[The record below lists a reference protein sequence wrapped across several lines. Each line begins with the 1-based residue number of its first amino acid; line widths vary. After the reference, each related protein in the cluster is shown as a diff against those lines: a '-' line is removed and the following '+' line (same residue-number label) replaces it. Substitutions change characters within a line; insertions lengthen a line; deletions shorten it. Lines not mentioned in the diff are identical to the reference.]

1 MNLGRLPQLLQLA
14 QLGARAWRAPFAL
27 ALVLVAV
34 QLLGAPAWETLPY
47 DRAAILAGGEYWRL
61 VTAHLFHHDLT
72 HLAWNLAG
80 LALVAWLFASE
91 FDPRGWIAILI
102 ASTVA
107 VDLGFLVF
115 EPQLAWYVG
124 FSGVLHGLMAA
135 GLCAWLWRTPDAI
148 TGLVAGLF
156 ALKLGWEHV
165 MGPLPFTASTLA
177 VPQIVPRSVFG
188 AAAPSNRINVGQ
200 IGCGHQSQRRQV
212 LGCLCQPR
220 RAGPSLRRCGYGR
233 HFHRLPHG
241 RWLGLPRR
249 GFGGVQRA

>member
-14 QLGARAWRAPFAL
+14 QLGARAWHAPLAL
-27 ALVLVAV
+27 ALVLIAV

-47 DRAAILAGGEYWRL
+47 DRAAILAGGEYARL
-61 VTAHLFHHDLT
+61 VTAHFFHYDLA
-72 HLAWNLAG
+72 HLAWNLVG
-80 LALVAWLFASE
+80 LALVAALFARE
-91 FDPRGWIAILI
+91 FDLRGWIIILV

-148 TGLVAGLF
+148 TALVVVLF
-156 ALKLGWEHV
+156 ALKLGWEHL

-177 VPQIVPRSVFG
+177 VPVIHEAHTYG
-188 AAAPSNRINVGQ
+188 AIGGTAAALWILWR
-200 IGCGHQSQRRQV
+200 QR
-212 LGCLCQPR
+212 P
-220 RAGPSLRRCGYGR
+220 AAASL
-233 HFHRLPHG
+233 
-241 RWLGLPRR
+241 
-249 GFGGVQRA
+249 

>member
-14 QLGARAWRAPFAL
+14 QLGARAWRTPFAL

-34 QLLGAPAWETLPY
+34 QLLGAAARETLPY
-47 DRAAILAGGEYWRL
+47 DRAALLAGGEYARL
-61 VTAHLFHHDLT
+61 VTAHFFHYDLA
-72 HLAWNLAG
+72 HLAWNLVG
-80 LALVAWLFASE
+80 LALVAALFARE
-91 FDPRGWIAILI
+91 FDLRGWITILV
-102 ASTVA
+102 AATVA

-115 EPQLAWYVG
+115 EPQLDWYVG

-177 VPQIVPRSVFG
+177 VPVIHEAHTYGAIGGAVAALWILRRQRR
-188 AAAPSNRINVGQ
+188 AAA
-200 IGCGHQSQRRQV
+200 
-212 LGCLCQPR
+212 
-220 RAGPSLRRCGYGR
+220 SL
-233 HFHRLPHG
+233 
-241 RWLGLPRR
+241 
-249 GFGGVQRA
+249 

>member
-14 QLGARAWRAPFAL
+14 QLGARAWRAPLAL
-27 ALVLVAV
+27 ALVLIAV

-47 DRAAILAGGEYWRL
+47 DRAAILAGGEYARL
-61 VTAHLFHHDLT
+61 VTAHFFHYDLA
-72 HLAWNLAG
+72 HLAWNLVG
-80 LALVAWLFASE
+80 LALVAALFARE
-91 FDPRGWIAILI
+91 FDLRGWIIILV

-148 TGLVAGLF
+148 TALVAVLF
-156 ALKLGWEHV
+156 ALKLGWEHL

-177 VPQIVPRSVFG
+177 VPVIHEAHTYG
-188 AAAPSNRINVGQ
+188 AIGGTAAALWILWR
-200 IGCGHQSQRRQV
+200 QR
-212 LGCLCQPR
+212 P
-220 RAGPSLRRCGYGR
+220 AAASL
-233 HFHRLPHG
+233 
-241 RWLGLPRR
+241 
-249 GFGGVQRA
+249 

>member
-14 QLGARAWRAPFAL
+14 QLGARAWHAPLAL
-27 ALVLVAV
+27 ALVLIAV

-47 DRAAILAGGEYWRL
+47 DRAAILDGGEYARL
-61 VTAHLFHHDLT
+61 VTAHFFHYDLA
-72 HLAWNLAG
+72 HLAWNLVG
-80 LALVAWLFASE
+80 LALVAALFARE
-91 FDPRGWIAILI
+91 FDLRGWIVILI

-148 TGLVAGLF
+148 TALVAVLF
-156 ALKLGWEHV
+156 ALKLGWEHL

-177 VPQIVPRSVFG
+177 VPVIHEAHTYG
-188 AAAPSNRINVGQ
+188 AIGGTAAALWILWR
-200 IGCGHQSQRRQV
+200 QR
-212 LGCLCQPR
+212 P
-220 RAGPSLRRCGYGR
+220 AAASL
-233 HFHRLPHG
+233 
-241 RWLGLPRR
+241 
-249 GFGGVQRA
+249 